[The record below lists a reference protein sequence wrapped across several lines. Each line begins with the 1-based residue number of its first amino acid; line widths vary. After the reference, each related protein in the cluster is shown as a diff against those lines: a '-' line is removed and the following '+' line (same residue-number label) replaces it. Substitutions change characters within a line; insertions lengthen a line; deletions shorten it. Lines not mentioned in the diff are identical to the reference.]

1 MRRLDDDFATT
12 VYDYFEI
19 ATQRNERIMATLADV
34 QANHAAMKTE
44 LESLKTDVHKA
55 LADLTATGAAG
66 HAAVLDVIVADQAS
80 MLATMKDTNGEI
92 KSAIA
97 AVPVPGATPGPQ

>member
-1 MRRLDDDFATT
+1 VSDEDFKQTMI
-12 VYDYFEI
+12 DYLGIEL
-19 ATQRNERIMATLADV
+19 QRNERIMATLADV

-44 LESLKTDVHKA
+44 LESLKIDVHKA

-80 MLATMKDTNGEI
+80 MLTIMKDTNGEI